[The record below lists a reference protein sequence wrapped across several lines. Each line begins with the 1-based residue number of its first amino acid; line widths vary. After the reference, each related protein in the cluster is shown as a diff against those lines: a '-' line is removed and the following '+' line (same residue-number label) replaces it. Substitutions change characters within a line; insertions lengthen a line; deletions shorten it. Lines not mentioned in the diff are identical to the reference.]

1 MWKEININSNLIK
14 RETGRAVLIALPHNS
29 NYNGYS
35 FWFPSKLVKKGKNS
49 AAVSLSYTEDFS
61 FRFVKHGKGRYNR
74 NEVIDEI
81 TIAADEFEVVFEAVD
96 SNITSPAEYNPYETH
111 KPREMLAEDVEVIEE
126 LMDE

>member
-29 NYNGYS
+29 EYNGYS

-49 AAVSLSYTEDFS
+49 AAVSLSYTDDFS

-81 TIAADEFEVVFEAVD
+81 PIAADEFEAIFETVD
-96 SNITSPAEYNPYETH
+96 SNITSSAVKNPYETH
-111 KPREMLAEDVEVIEE
+111 KPKELAAEEVEVIEE
-126 LMDE
+126 LKDE

>member
-29 NYNGYS
+29 EYNGYS

-126 LMDE
+126 LKDE

>member
-1 MWKEININSNLIK
+1 MWKEININKNLIK
-14 RETGRAVLIALPHNS
+14 LENGRSVLIALPHNS
-29 NYNGYS
+29 EYNGYS

-126 LMDE
+126 LKDE

>member
-29 NYNGYS
+29 EYNGYS

-49 AAVSLSYTEDFS
+49 AAVSLSYTDDFS

-74 NEVIDEI
+74 NEAIDEI
-81 TIAADEFEVVFEAVD
+81 TIAADEFEVVFEAID

-126 LMDE
+126 LKDE

>member
-29 NYNGYS
+29 DYNGYS

-49 AAVSLSYTEDFS
+49 AAVSLSYTDDFS
-61 FRFVKHGKGRYNR
+61 FRFVKYGKGRYNR

-126 LMDE
+126 LKDE